1 MKDPA
6 SDRDWVTVTIP
17 KPRARNE
24 VRVIRGALEAD
35 RFINMPIFKQHNYTR
50 VTGCLKNLMGTNHDN
65 WGFHRGDIYLQ
76 QAIVDL
82 ASLFSP
88 ALCLVDATTI
98 LAEGGP
104 FGPGRVIHPKKVFA
118 GKDMVGLDALCCDL
132 LKVNP
137 REVLHIQLAQESGMG
152 QMNTA
157 GGAIKNVRL

>member
-1 MKDPA
+1 
-6 SDRDWVTVTIP
+6 
-17 KPRARNE
+17 
-24 VRVIRGALEAD
+24 
-35 RFINMPIFKQHNYTR
+35 
-50 VTGCLKNLMGTNHDN
+50 MGTNHDN

-88 ALCLVDATTI
+88 ACAWSMPRPSSRKGDL
-98 LAEGGP
+98 
-104 FGPGRVIHPKKVFA
+104 GPGRVIHPKKVFA

-157 GGAIKNVRL
+157 GGAIKHVRL